1 MNHQRHAHRFKRR
14 AGQFRAVRRGRSRHG
29 AAFHMRKIHPRLLEY
44 RPVFQH
50 PALARAQLALPFI
63 GHKARFTL
71 FCLERGANI
80 FLHTLQ
86 QLQHRLRVHIFSSS
100 RFQTAIIADN
110 TNHSRRCCQ
119 AKQAV

>member
-44 RPVFQH
+44 RAVFQH

-71 FCLERGANI
+71 LGFKRGTNV
-80 FLHTLQ
+80 FLHASQ
-86 QLQHRLRVHIFSSS
+86 QPQHRLRVHVFSSS
-100 RFQTAIIADN
+100 RFQAAIIADN
-110 TNHSRRCCQ
+110 ANRSRRCQ
-119 AKQAV
+119 TKQAV